1 MKNNFLSKISWNFA
15 SKYRLT
21 LIIWFGLLIFGFA
34 SYSTLL
40 KKEGFPPI
48 NLPIGAVQGTYF
60 VNDSTKVD
68 TEITQPIAKALEPI
82 DSIDN
87 YQASTGANFY
97 SIFITFNEETKVEDG
112 VREVQ
117 AALNAIKLPTG
128 ATSNVASFDPSKFD
142 NKYNLLLAVYDKQD
156 SNYQDLAIKATQVAE
171 ELAGADEIVAA
182 QAVPVLETV
191 INPADG
197 QSIEKQTTINKIAI
211 NQDGETTFYPAV
223 NVGVVK
229 AEGFD
234 DLELSNAVEN
244 VLGDIDNNSQ
254 IKTKITA
261 DFATT
266 INQQIA
272 SLQSSLLWGL
282 FAVIVVTLLLISWRA
297 ALVISLFIPTVLA
310 GTFAGLYT
318 MGITLNTITL
328 FAVILTLGLFV
339 DDATIIVEAID
350 AHRKDSKKSREI
362 IQKAITRV
370 GIASIAGTLTTILVF
385 APMLFISGILG
396 SFIRL
401 LPVTVIL
408 SLGLSLVISVTLVP
422 FLARP
427 IILAGS
433 NRAKL
438 LDKLSLL
445 VPVEKFLAGKLSKLP
460 LLNRD
465 KPKRGRLV
473 TLAMVSLSILAVFGA
488 GIFAGK
494 LPMDVFPQSKDSD
507 ILQATVEFAP
517 GTTIEQAEK
526 ITDKL
531 DANIITAIGEE
542 LTNVSYLSANE
553 RNASLEIGLTSYNE
567 RKPTSHQLI
576 ERLENTGLDIDGAT
590 IQYSQR
596 DAGPGA
602 EEFPFQM
609 RIYGQDITL
618 LDSAATEISNF
629 IDEQEFQINGQDL
642 NVAEVTIDEDGSINR
657 TEQGRFITILARFSN
672 PDLSSPA
679 IIDLEQ
685 AVKDQF
691 NEAKLKEIGLH
702 QDSLDFDVSQESEN
716 TDSFNSIGV
725 GLVIALI
732 MMYFLLV
739 MLYNSFLLPIL
750 IFTAIPFSL
759 FGVFFGLT
767 VTDNSLSFFVML
779 GLLGLIGIVVNNT
792 ILLTEYAEQERAG
805 GADRWTAISNAVRD
819 RFRPLV
825 TTTSTTVFAL
835 MPLAISDPF
844 WQALAYTLIFGMLSS
859 TILIILAFPYY
870 YLLVA
875 RIREW
880 KDRVLP
886 GLR

>member
-21 LIIWFGLLIFGFA
+21 LIIWLGLLIFGLV
-34 SYSTLL
+34 SYTTLL
-40 KKEGFPPI
+40 KKQGFPPI
-48 NLPIGAVQGTYF
+48 NLPIGAIQGTYF
-60 VNDSTKVD
+60 VNDPTKVD
-68 TEITQPIAKALEPI
+68 QEVTQPITKALETVDGI
-82 DSIDN
+82 KN

-97 SIFITFNEETKVEDG
+97 SVFITFDDDIQVESG

-117 AALNAIKLPTG
+117 AILDLVKLPTG
-128 ATSNVASFDPSKFD
+128 ATTGVASFDPSKFD
-142 NKYNLLLAVYDKQD
+142 NKYNLLLAVYDKPD
-156 SNYQDLAIKATQVAE
+156 SSYHDLAIQADKVAE
-171 ELAGADEIVAA
+171 KLTGAEEIVAA
-182 QAVPVLETV
+182 ESVAVLEDV
-191 INPADG
+191 ISPVTGQPVEQQTSINRVAVIEDG
-197 QSIEKQTTINKIAI
+197 QPV
-211 NQDGETTFYPAV
+211 FYPAV
-223 NVGVVK
+223 NVGVIK
-229 AEGFD
+229 AEEFD
-234 DLELSNAVEN
+234 DLELSDATQKILANLN
-244 VLGDIDNNSQ
+244 LSST
-254 IKTKITA
+254 KTKITA

-282 FAVIVVTLLLISWRA
+282 FAVIVVALLLISWRA

-310 GTFAGLYT
+310 GTFAGLYSL
-318 MGITLNTITL
+318 GITLNTITL

-350 AHRKDSKKSREI
+350 AHRKDSKKSKEI
-362 IQKAITRV
+362 IQRAITRV
-370 GIASIAGTLTTILVF
+370 GVASIAGTLTTVLVF

-401 LPVTVIL
+401 LPITVIL
-408 SLGLSLVISVTLVP
+408 SLGLSLLISITLVP

-433 NRAKL
+433 QRAKF

-445 VPVEKFLAGKLSKLP
+445 TPIEKYLADKLSKLP

-465 KPKRGRLV
+465 NPKKGRLV
-473 TLAMVSLSILAVFGA
+473 TLGMVSLSILAVIGA
-488 GIFAGK
+488 GIFASR

-507 ILQATVEFAP
+507 ILQATIEFAP
-517 GTTIEQAEK
+517 GTTIDQAEA
-526 ITDKL
+526 ITSKLDDKL
-531 DANIITAIGEE
+531 VETIGDQ
-542 LTNVSYLSANE
+542 LTGVSYLSANE
-553 RNASLEIGLTSYNE
+553 RTASLEIGLTSYKQ

-576 ERLENTGLDIDGAT
+576 EELESAGSSIDGAT
-590 IQYSQR
+590 IKYSQR
-596 DAGPGA
+596 DAGPGV

-609 RIYGQDITL
+609 RVYGQDITVL
-618 LDSAATEISNF
+618 SQAATEISSF
-629 IDEQEFQINGQDL
+629 IKEQSLQISGNDIR
-642 NVAEVTIDEDGSINR
+642 VAESKIDSDGSINR
-657 TEQGRFITILARFSN
+657 TEQGQFVTVLARFDN
-672 PDLSSPA
+672 PDLSSPG
-679 IIDLEQ
+679 IIKLEEL
-685 AVKDQF
+685 VRDQF
-691 NEAKLKEIGLH
+691 NPVKLEELSLS
-702 QDSLDFDVSQESEN
+702 QDALDFDVSQESEN
-716 TDSFNSIGV
+716 TDSFNSIGT

-739 MLYNSFLLPIL
+739 MLYNSFSLPLL

-767 VTDNSLSFFVML
+767 ITDNSLSFFVML

-792 ILLTEYAEQERAG
+792 ILLTEYAEQERAA
-805 GADRWTAISNAVRD
+805 GADRWTAISSAVRD

-835 MPLAISDPF
+835 IPLAISDPF

-875 RIREW
+875 RIRAW
-880 KDRVLP
+880 KDRVFP
-886 GLR
+886 GLK